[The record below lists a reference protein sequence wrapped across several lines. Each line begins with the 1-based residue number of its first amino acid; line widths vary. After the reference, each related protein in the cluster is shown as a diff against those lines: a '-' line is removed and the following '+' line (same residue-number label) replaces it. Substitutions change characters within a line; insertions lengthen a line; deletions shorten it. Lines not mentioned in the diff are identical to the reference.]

1 MEDHKEIKDL
11 LREVVALL
19 SVQVKREVSQTV
31 IIKELSEA
39 GLQPKR
45 IAEIVGTTPNTAR
58 VAIHHFKKSLKKN
71 QK

>member
-1 MEDHKEIKDL
+1 MEEDKEIKDL

-45 IAEIVGTTPNTAR
+45 IAEIVGTTPNTVR
-58 VAIHHFKKSLKKN
+58 VAVYHAKKAANRS
-71 QK
+71 